1 MSRTDA
7 PAERDIVA
15 QARDHGHW
23 LADRLVA
30 WQARNGRHHLPW
42 QQDRTAYRVW
52 LSEIMLQQT
61 QVSTVLPYFDR
72 FLQRF
77 PDVADLAAAPLD
89 EVLAMWSGLGYYSRA
104 RNLHRCA
111 QAVVT
116 SHGGAFPRSCEALQT
131 LPGIG
136 PSTAAAIASFCFG
149 ERVSIMDGNVKRVLS
164 RVLGFEGDLSVR
176 QHEKALIAAAAELL
190 PLQGADMP
198 AYTQG
203 LMDLGATV
211 CMPRKASCLVCPWS
225 EGCAGRAAG
234 DPERLPIKSRKLKR
248 SERRGS
254 FVWLHWQDQVWL
266 AQMPSTGVWA
276 GLWTFPFWD
285 DDEAAQQAL
294 EPLASTWS
302 GWWAEGEAQPPLKH
316 VLTHLDWWLHTR
328 RWVLSSQDQADA
340 MARALSAAMPDAR
353 GQWVALAEL
362 DRFGLPAPIRR
373 ALTG

>member
-1 MSRTDA
+1 MSSTDA
-7 PAERDIVA
+7 QALRQRA
-15 QARDHGHW
+15 QAHGAW

-42 QQDRTAYRVW
+42 QQNRTAYRVW

-61 QVSTVLPYFDR
+61 QVTTVLPYFDR

-111 QAVVT
+111 QAVVEL
-116 SHGGAFPRSCEALQT
+116 HEGAFPPSCEALQT

-164 RVLGFEGDLSVR
+164 RVLGFDGDLSVR
-176 QHEKALIAAAAELL
+176 LHEKALIEAAAVLV
-190 PLQGADMP
+190 PLRGADMP

-225 EGCAGRAAG
+225 DGCAGRAAG
-234 DPERLPIKSRKLKR
+234 EPERLPIKTRKLKR
-248 SERRGS
+248 GERKGS
-254 FVWLHWQDQVWL
+254 FICLQWQDQVWL
-266 AQMPSTGVWA
+266 AQMPATGVWA

-285 DDEAAQQAL
+285 DDEAAQAAL
-294 EPLASTWS
+294 NGLLSAWPA
-302 GWWAEGEAQPPLKH
+302 WWAEGEAQPPLKH
-316 VLTHLDWWLHTR
+316 VLTHLDWWIHTR
-328 RWVLSSQDQADA
+328 RWALTSSQQADA
-340 MARALSAAMPDAR
+340 IARVLSEAMPDAR

-373 ALTG
+373 ALQG